1 MAEEVPHSGNE
12 VTRLLHQRAQQLARR
27 ERSSDEVAL
36 LPHVAFQAADQQFAV
51 PLRYVVYASR
61 LRHLTPIPS
70 GPPYLL
76 GICALAGHLVSVL
89 DVAAFLNLRQRGL
102 SDVACCL
109 VVSYEGRELG
119 LCAERL
125 LGIEDI
131 PAATIAPWSSGSP
144 VIQQVATLSKLR
156 LLILDLPQLLSDAR
170 LHEERQ

>member
-1 MAEEVPHSGNE
+1 MGKEHPSSENE
-12 VTRLLHQRAQQLARR
+12 VSRLLHERATQLARR
-27 ERSSDEVAL
+27 ERTSDESTL
-36 LPHVAFQAADQQFAV
+36 LPHVAFQAAGQQFAV

-61 LRHLTPIPS
+61 LRHLTPIPG

-109 VVSYEGRELG
+109 VVSDEGRELG

-125 LGIEDI
+125 LGIEDV
-131 PAATIAPWSSGSP
+131 PAATISPWLSGSP
-144 VIQQVATLSKLR
+144 VIPHVATLSKLR
-156 LLILDLPQLLSDAR
+156 LLILDLPQLLSDPR
-170 LHEERQ
+170 LQEERQ